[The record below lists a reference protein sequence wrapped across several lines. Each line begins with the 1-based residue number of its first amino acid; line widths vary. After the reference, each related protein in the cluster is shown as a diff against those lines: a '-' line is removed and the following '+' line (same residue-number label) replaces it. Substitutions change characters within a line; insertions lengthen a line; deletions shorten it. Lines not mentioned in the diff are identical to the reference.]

1 MKKRIKSDK
10 RYQSFIDEM
19 AKIGGSFSPNEL
31 EREKA
36 NGMVKKA
43 GKYPSLAELA
53 PSIEYMR
60 NVSEGGFGDKTPNAP
75 FGGYKRAKEIIQEVN
90 DIWGRE
96 GMVYIF
102 DDISKKLPKNY
113 APGPLKSVFEG
124 VGGWHN

>member
-1 MKKRIKSDK
+1 MNSNEKKLTEWS
-10 RYQSFIDEM
+10 
-19 AKIGGSFSPNEL
+19 
-31 EREKA
+31 
-36 NGMVKKA
+36 KKA

-60 NVSEGGFGDKTPNAP
+60 NVSEGGFGDKTLTPHLEDTNVLRKL
-75 FGGYKRAKEIIQEVN
+75 FKVN